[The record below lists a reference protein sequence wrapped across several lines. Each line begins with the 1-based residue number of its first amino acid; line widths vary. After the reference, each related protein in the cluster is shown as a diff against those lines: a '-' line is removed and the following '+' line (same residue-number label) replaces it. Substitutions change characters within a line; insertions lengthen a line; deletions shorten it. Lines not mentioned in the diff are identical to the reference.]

1 MALLMTVT
9 IGFVGLDYVRIGFR
23 LRNHSSALIV

>member
-1 MALLMTVT
+1 MAVT

-23 LRNHSSALIV
+23 LRNHSSALIM